1 MKEKKGFGLRDIAGQ
16 KVIVAESAENI
27 NFGKVIAMNNSSAY
41 LWEALQGKELDAQ
54 VMADLLTQKYEVEVE
69 KALADSQKL
78 IEAWKN
84 AGIIE

>member
-41 LWEALQGKELDAQ
+41 LWVALQGKEFDAQ

>member
-41 LWEALQGKELDAQ
+41 LWQALQGKEFDAQ

>member
-41 LWEALQGKELDAQ
+41 LWEALQGKEFDAQ